1 MYYFSEVQDYFQTSV
16 STAAEEAA
24 FSIEKLPTASVD
36 KVSLATTDDTSLDM
50 ASELAAEE
58 SKVCLGVPILNIVQ
72 EGSAEEVFDISPVD
86 DILSAQQSSSESFY
100 RSVTSI
106 EASLLDE
113 QTEEIKVDGEL
124 VVLEEPSLGEAV
136 LLYEGQHVG
145 EQPLFTQSLQKV
157 EVQEGSVTHFEAVV
171 HGVPYPDVSWF
182 HDGEV
187 IMESAIYHITTKE
200 NGMCI
205 LELPQSLLEDAGEYE
220 CRATNIIGTASTKAE
235 LCIAGELLFGLCFL
249 CSVYTVL
256 LFHNSI
262 LVTFVLLY

>member
-1 MYYFSEVQDYFQTSV
+1 MSSTILFFDLCNILFTDLPDFSQADVIVNSEE
-16 STAAEEAA
+16 TA
-24 FSIEKLPTASVD
+24 FTVEKLPTVTEI
-36 KVSLATTDDTSLDM
+36 KTYFDTPRDISLDGT
-50 ASELAAEE
+50 SDSAAEE
-58 SKVCLGVPILNIVQ
+58 SEVCLSAPISYIVQ
-72 EGSAEEVFDISPVD
+72 GDSTEEIFDVSPVD

-124 VVLEEPSLGEAV
+124 VVLEEPSQGEAV
-136 LLYEGQHVG
+136 QLYEGQHVG

-157 EVQEGSVTHFEAVV
+157 EVPEGSVTHFEAVV

-235 LCIAGELLFGLCFL
+235 LCIAG
-249 CSVYTVL
+249 
-256 LFHNSI
+256 
-262 LVTFVLLY
+262 